1 MEPEIPMS
9 RTLNI
14 NNRVR
19 RRQQRGQSMIEYVI
33 ICSVLAICLFATPVG
48 QQLTTALH
56 DFYYYLTFFISLP

>member
-9 RTLNI
+9 PTLND
-14 NNRVR
+14 RVR
-19 RRQQRGQSMIEYVI
+19 HRRQRGQSMIEYVI

>member
-1 MEPEIPMS
+1 MS

-14 NNRVR
+14 SNRNR
-19 RRQQRGQSMIEYVI
+19 RRQRGQSMIEYVI

-56 DFYYYLTFFISLP
+56 DFYKYLTFFISLP

>member
-9 RTLNI
+9 RTLN
-14 NNRVR
+14 NRVR
-19 RRQQRGQSMIEYVI
+19 PRLQRGQSMIEYVI
-33 ICSVLAICLFATPVG
+33 ICSVLAVCLFATPVG